1 MAISSDQLRKAVP
14 SLAVAGVATLY
25 FLWCAWDP
33 SQWHLIDGV
42 NLLIHEAGHMVFMPF
57 GHFIMIAG
65 GSMFQVIMPAAFVI
79 YFYWYGKY
87 YQASL
92 VSFWVGESILNV
104 SVYAA
109 DSIKMQLPLLGGP
122 DSIHDWN
129 YLLTET
135 GLLSSTPLIG
145 GLIRFIGTIVILA
158 GAACAIWV
166 TMKKAADEDAMDGEQ
181 VIVYRERT

>member
-1 MAISSDQLRKAVP
+1 MHLSTEQLRKALP
-14 SLAVAGVATLY
+14 RLIVAGLATLY

-33 SQWHLIDGV
+33 GQWHMIDGV
-42 NLLIHEAGHMVFMPF
+42 DLLIHEAGHIVFMPF

-65 GSMFQVIMPAAFVI
+65 GSMFQVIMPAAFVV
-79 YFYWYGKY
+79 YFYWNGKSFE
-87 YQASL
+87 AAL

-109 DSIKMQLPLLGGP
+109 DSIKMQLPLIGGP

-135 GLLSSTPLIG
+135 GLLSSTALVA
-145 GLIRFIGTIVILA
+145 GLIRWVGTLVILA
-158 GAACAIWV
+158 GSVCAVLAALN
-166 TMKKAADEDAMDGEQ
+166 KARAESDEAQ
-181 VIVYRERT
+181 VLI